1 MLTKFVYFIQDGIIA
16 SVIRVNAMD
25 FLQIPEESIQS
36 DITNGSGLE
45 HRETIVAPDVG
56 NFLYMASL
64 LLPVGR
70 FE

>member
-1 MLTKFVYFIQDGIIA
+1 
-16 SVIRVNAMD
+16 MD

-36 DITNGSGLE
+36 DITNVSSLE
-45 HRETIVAPDVG
+45 HKETIVTPDVG